1 MNKFFY
7 LSTCDTCKKIMK
19 TLQLSEQI
27 ELIDIKFRPILEDE
41 LDRMKDLSGSFESL
55 FSKKAI
61 KYRSLGLN
69 NQNLKELDFKRLIL
83 EEYTFLKRPV
93 LIVENYQIPCV
104 KIPRQYT
111 QIHNLKQGQ
120 YSSHWWQ
127 SNHWFW

>member
-19 TLQLSEQI
+19 ALQLPEQI

-41 LDRMKDLSGSFESL
+41 LDRMKELSGSFESL
-55 FSKKAI
+55 FSKKAV

-69 NQNLKELDFKRLIL
+69 NQNLNEDDYKRLIL

-93 LIVENYQIPCV
+93 LIVENQIAIGNSKQEIAKML
-104 KIPRQYT
+104 KI
-111 QIHNLKQGQ
+111 IEHFK
-120 YSSHWWQ
+120 
-127 SNHWFW
+127 

>member
-19 TLQLSEQI
+19 TLQLPEQF

-55 FSKKAI
+55 FSKKAV

-69 NQNLKELDFKRLIL
+69 NQNLMELDFKRLIL

-93 LIVENYQIPCV
+93 LVIDDHIVIGNSKEAIDKMLKLSEQI
-104 KIPRQYT
+104 K
-111 QIHNLKQGQ
+111 
-120 YSSHWWQ
+120 
-127 SNHWFW
+127 